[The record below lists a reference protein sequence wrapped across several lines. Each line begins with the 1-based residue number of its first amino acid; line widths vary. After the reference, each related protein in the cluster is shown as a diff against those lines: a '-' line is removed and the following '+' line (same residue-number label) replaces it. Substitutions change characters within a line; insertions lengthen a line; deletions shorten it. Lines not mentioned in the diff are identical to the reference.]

1 MFGLSKR
8 RVVLVGVILLMAV
21 AAGAFSLGGAP
32 ALATF
37 AVSTVALAGLAWL
50 VSVATEA
57 IGEHF
62 GPAVTGV
69 LQSTLGNLPELF
81 VVFFALKA
89 GELVVAQTSILGSL
103 FANALLVLG
112 AVILVGSRRSPDRV
126 MRFKA
131 RLPKDTTTLLMMAVF
146 IIALLGLAV
155 GTGDRAAKHE
165 VAISAFGAVALIV
178 VYVTWL
184 IRYLRDDRAAR
195 PEAPASGAPLEARPP
210 SEVGPPSE
218 AGEPVATIA
227 SEYGT
232 VLAMPVAITL
242 LTVAGVGAALV
253 SDWFIGALDPA
264 IHTLHLSKPF
274 AGLVIVAIAGNA
286 VENVAGIVLASK
298 GDSDLAISVVKNSVS
313 QVAVFLF
320 PALVLLSLFLTT
332 HLVLQVTPIYLG
344 ALVLTALA
352 LWQITGDGEAYAFE
366 GLTLIAMYAILAVF
380 AYFE

>member
-1 MFGLSKR
+1 VSGLSR
-8 RVVLVGVILLMAV
+8 RRLVLICVILLLAI
-21 AAGAFSLGGAP
+21 AAGALSLGNAP
-32 ALATF
+32 PLATF

-50 VSVATEA
+50 VSMATES

-112 AVILVGSRRSPDRV
+112 AVIVVGARRSPDRV
-126 MRFKA
+126 MRFQA
-131 RLPKDTTTLLMMAVF
+131 RLPKDTTTLLMMAIF

-184 IRYLRDDRAAR
+184 IRYLHDERASRAQA
-195 PEAPASGAPLEARPP
+195 PTADVPGAAAPPESEAPVAA
-210 SEVGPPSE
+210 
-218 AGEPVATIA
+218 VAT
-227 SEYGT
+227 EYGT
-232 VLAMPVAITL
+232 VLPMPVA
-242 LTVAGVGAALV
+242 LTMLAIAGVGAALV

-264 IHTLHLSKPF
+264 IQTLHLSKAF

-286 VENVAGIVLASK
+286 VENVAGLVLASK

-320 PALVLLSLFLTT
+320 PALVLLSLLLTT